1 MAIRCYLSSILIFLT
16 GKQML
21 HGKHSLITRLLTKE
35 LNVNSPKLFLRS
47 LKTRYPQYKRK
58 MMKSTRVSKI
68 NIPTLLA
75 ILITLLWDYGTKQA
89 LLNLLSITSLQI
101 KKKCLKPQI
110 LPINNIK
117 SPFHSLLGYQPSIF
131 YTDQRYCTN

>member
-1 MAIRCYLSSILIFLT
+1 
-16 GKQML
+16 
-21 HGKHSLITRLLTKE
+21 
-35 LNVNSPKLFLRS
+35 
-47 LKTRYPQYKRK
+47 